1 MKKTT
6 PLFLA
11 VTLWLACL
19 PNLAFAKLE
28 EGSAAYANKD
38 FAVALQELL
47 PVAREGNASAQQ
59 MLGDMYLNGK
69 GVALDAEEAVRWL
82 RSAAEQNNAKAI
94 NELAHLYVQG
104 IGVQQ
109 DLQVAESWYRK
120 ATTLSDANTASVRAA
135 GKNLNI
141 PSTDVSQIRCKQ
153 VLPEMPREAIK
164 SNLVG
169 VIKAGVFLVDGKP
182 KDVIIFSGPRAFH
195 ESVRK
200 AMLKYE
206 CQADLTS
213 TVATQTFVFNSANK
227 LDYYAVKEVSPVFA
241 VHQPGF
247 DSGWQALSAEQRKT
261 VLAQHTTLG
270 PNDEPPYPKAGMGD
284 LTENIRLVAERMGV
298 VGPLRLQVKIQ
309 GNGAIDSITFLDSPT
324 PEFNKYVAAMVQHA
338 VFKGALCAGQPCTA
352 DLPIHIAIE
361 RTDTMDRRTR
371 TDDFKSRLIRADA
384 GDAHAQN
391 ELGSDFEC
399 GCGVAKDLTQAVVW
413 FRKASQ
419 QGLAIAQFNLGRM
432 YESGLGIEK
441 NWDEAASL
449 YRKAAEQG
457 LASAQNALGWMLA
470 NGHGVL
476 QDLGES
482 VKWFQKSADQ
492 GDQWGINNLG
502 FAYETG
508 RGVPQDSTKAFSLFI
523 KTAEKN
529 NSLGQLKVAEAY
541 AKGSGVSPDIAQ
553 ATSWN
558 HRAAELGDS
567 RGELAMGF
575 ALMHGR
581 GVAQDAA
588 EAVRWY
594 QRSADHGNA
603 SGQNNLADAYE
614 NGRGVAID
622 LSQALKWY
630 GLAAKQKNV
639 TAIFS
644 LSHMYRDGRG
654 VPQDAKKSTD
664 MLRQA
669 AELGMPVAQFELGTA
684 YAKGLGTEKDPELAL
699 QWYTKAAKS
708 GYREAIHKPRE
719 TGVEN

>member
-47 PVAREGNASAQQ
+47 PFAMEGNASAQQ
-59 MLGDMYLNGK
+59 MVGDMYLNGK

-82 RSAAEQNNAKAI
+82 RSAAEQDNVKAM

-109 DLQVAESWYRK
+109 DLQVAESLYRK
-120 ATTLSDANTASVRAA
+120 AATLSDANTASVRAI
-135 GKNLNI
+135 GKNLNV
-141 PSTDVSQIRCKQ
+141 PSADVSQIRCKQ
-153 VLPEMPREAIK
+153 FVPEMPKEAIK
-164 SNLVG
+164 NNLVG

-182 KDVIIFSGPRAFH
+182 KDVIIFSGPRDFH

-206 CQADLTS
+206 CQGDLPS
-213 TVATQTFVFNSANK
+213 TVATQTFNFTSPYR
-227 LDYYAVKEVSPVFA
+227 LDYYAVKEVVPVFA

-261 VLAQHTTLG
+261 VLTQYATLG

-298 VGPLRLQVKIQ
+298 EGPLRLQIMIQ
-309 GNGAIDSITFLDSPT
+309 GNGAIESITFLDSPT
-324 PEFNKYVAAMVQHA
+324 PEFNKFVAAMVHHA
-338 VFKGALCAGQPCTA
+338 AFKGALCAGQPCTV
-352 DLPIHIAIE
+352 DLPIHLAIE
-361 RTDTMDRRTR
+361 RTDTMERRTR
-371 TDDFKSRLIRADA
+371 TADFKNRLARADA

-391 ELGSDFEC
+391 EVGNDFEC
-399 GCGVAKDLTQAVVW
+399 GCGVTKDLTQAVVW

-419 QGLAIAQFNLGRM
+419 QGLAAAQENLGRM
-432 YESGLGIEK
+432 YEKGIGIEK
-441 NWDEAASL
+441 NWVEAASL

-457 LASAQNALGWMLA
+457 LASAQHRLGFMLLI
-470 NGHGVL
+470 GRGVPK
-476 QDLGES
+476 DLTES
-482 VKWFQKSADQ
+482 AKWFQKSADQ
-492 GDQWGINNLG
+492 GYS
-502 FAYETG
+502 A
-508 RGVPQDSTKAFSLFI
+508 
-523 KTAEKN
+523 
-529 NSLGQLKVAEAY
+529 
-541 AKGSGVSPDIAQ
+541 
-553 ATSWN
+553 
-558 HRAAELGDS
+558 
-567 RGELAMGF
+567 GEF
-575 ALMHGR
+575 ALGIAFMYGT
-581 GVAQDAA
+581 GVVQDAA

-594 QRSADHGNA
+594 QKSADHGNA

-614 NGRGVAID
+614 NGRGVAMD
-622 LSQALKWY
+622 LLLALKWY
-630 GLAAKQKNV
+630 GLAAQQKDS

-654 VPQDAKKSTD
+654 VAQDVKKSAD

-669 AELGMPVAQFELGTA
+669 AELGLPVAQFELGTA
-684 YAKGLGTEKDPELAL
+684 YEQGLGTEKDPELAL
-699 QWYTKAAKS
+699 QWFTKAAKS
-708 GYREAIHKPRE
+708 GYRDALHGPRE
-719 TGVEN
+719 TGVKN